1 MTKGVVEGRT
11 TGFRAM
17 ALSDDCHDV
26 VPSSDTQVTVTPN
39 REGPA
44 MFYHGGSYYIWV
56 RNPSHALLYLP
67 LLAAGCWLLAWLL
80 FAAAAGWRRRCCPAN
95 GCWLIMRA
103 LMWDLRLGAACLSV
117 CVCLCPCVRAGE
129 RHDGLGANSNVHLLC
144 AVTLGQ
150 LLREQ
155 HG

>member
-44 MFYHGGSYYIWV
+44 MFYHGGSYYLWV
-56 RNPSHALLYLP
+56 TLHDKTSPSSTYEPSSTYRCWLLT
-67 LLAAGCWLLAWLL
+67 AGCCWLLAARCSLL
-80 FAAAAGWRRRCCPAN
+80 LLLAGTAAVAR
-95 GCWLIMRA
+95 
-103 LMWDLRLGAACLSV
+103 
-117 CVCLCPCVRAGE
+117 
-129 RHDGLGANSNVHLLC
+129 
-144 AVTLGQ
+144 
-150 LLREQ
+150 
-155 HG
+155 